1 MMEGQSKL
9 RLLVH
14 GLDGLSAAGCGV
26 NGSMAPS
33 ALKSST
39 IESCEW
45 SDVRPVW
52 GC

>member
-26 NGSMAPS
+26 NGSMGPFCS
-33 ALKSST
+33 EKLH
-39 IESCEW
+39 
-45 SDVRPVW
+45 D
-52 GC
+52 